1 MILRRA
7 SPPAPRALPF
17 AALPLLGL
25 LMLTACGGKA
35 DDSAAA
41 ADGGDGAAPCDE
53 TGVQGVVT
61 DEAGTLGPSPG
72 ARVYAYEGV
81 GVGVAPIETQTDT
94 NGAYSLPLP
103 AGTWSLTAE
112 GSNGCITDGP
122 VTVEVTVCGI
132 EERELV
138 LALCPG

>member
-1 MILRRA
+1 MSARRA
-7 SPPAPRALPF
+7 ARTHLLRVPLLPV
-17 AALPLLGL
+17 LGL
-25 LMLTACGGKA
+25 LALTACGGK
-35 DDSAAA
+35 DDSASAA
-41 ADGGDGAAPCDE
+41 DDGGDGAVPCDE
-53 TGVQGVVT
+53 TGVAGVVT

-81 GVGVAPIETQTDT
+81 GVGGAPIETQTDA

-112 GSNGCITDGP
+112 GSNSCITDGP

-132 EERELV
+132 EAQDLV
-138 LALCPG
+138 LGLCPG

>member
-1 MILRRA
+1 MSRPCA
-7 SPPAPRALPF
+7 APPALCAPRPTLLAV
-17 AALPLLGL
+17 LGL
-25 LMLTACGGKA
+25 LALSACGGKA

-41 ADGGDGAAPCDE
+41 ADGGDGEAPCDE

-81 GVGVAPIETQTDT
+81 GVAGTPIETQTDAS
-94 NGAYSLPLP
+94 GAYSLPLP

-122 VTVEVTVCGI
+122 VTVEVTVCGF
-132 EERELV
+132 EVQDLV